1 MPLSQDKNNIII
13 YNSIPRVYKE
23 YSRIKIF
30 NITERV
36 KQIKNLVQYIKINN
50 SEQIMYYNN

>member
-23 YSRIKIF
+23 YSRINIF

-36 KQIKNLVQYIKINN
+36 KQIKNLVQYIKINY